1 MADNKKQIVLNEAVK
16 LISTHGYHATSMRDL
31 AKALDIEAASIY
43 NHISSKEEILQLT
56 CFSLAKKFLTAID
69 EVNDIYF
76 NAEEKLRLA
85 IKNHVE
91 ILTDNLY
98 ESGVFLHEWKN
109 LSEPF
114 LTQFKE
120 MRNNY
125 ESGFKTIVQNG
136 IDEGLFH
143 EVDKKF
149 AVLTILSSV
158 NWIIE
163 WYNPKGSMSPEQ
175 IAEKLSD
182 FILKGLTKPLPY

>member
-1 MADNKKQIVLNEAVK
+1 MADNKKQTVLKEAVK
-16 LISTHGYHATSMRDL
+16 LISIHGYHATSMRDL

-98 ESGVFLHEWKN
+98 ESGVFLYEWKN

-114 LTQFKE
+114 LPQFKE

-163 WYNPKGSMSPEQ
+163 WYNPQGNMTPSQ